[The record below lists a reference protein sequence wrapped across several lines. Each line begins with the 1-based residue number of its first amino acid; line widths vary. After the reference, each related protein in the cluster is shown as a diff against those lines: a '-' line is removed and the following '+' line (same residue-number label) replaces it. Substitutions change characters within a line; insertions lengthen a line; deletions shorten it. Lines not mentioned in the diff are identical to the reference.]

1 MQLHITELAANRLTE
16 HLNDQAGSFK
26 IFYDTE
32 GCGCNGV
39 IVILIVDKPDPLDVA
54 IETNLS
60 PFYVDAKQ
68 QFNLEQ
74 QMKLDAEPNYPSFKL
89 SSDSGVF
96 SSNVRVRDTRSAAVG
111 TSSSSDACVL

>member
-1 MQLHITELAANRLTE
+1 MQLHITELASNRLTK
-16 HLNDQAGSFK
+16 HLNNQAGVFK

-39 IVILIVDKPDPLDVA
+39 IVILIVDEPDALDVV
-54 IETNLS
+54 IESNLS

-96 SSNVRVRDTRSAAVG
+96 SSNVRVRDIRSATVGGSAV
-111 TSSSSDACVL
+111 TNACSL